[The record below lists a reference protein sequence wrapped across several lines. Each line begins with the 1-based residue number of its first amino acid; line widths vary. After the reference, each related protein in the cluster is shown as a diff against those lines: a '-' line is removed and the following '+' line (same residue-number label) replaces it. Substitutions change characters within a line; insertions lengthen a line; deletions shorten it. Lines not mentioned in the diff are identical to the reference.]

1 MLIVLLT
8 FSGWLATKCIML
20 NNQACMARPTLI
32 NLNADKRNQRLRYY
46 PFVVSLNRCDGSCN
60 TFDDLSI
67 RISVPNKTEDVN
79 LNVFNMVAAIN
90 EWKTLTKHFLCS
102 YIFKFDGKKCNS
114 KFMASQPCWQTITIH
129 IFYNISGTKDTQAM
143 KSDQLIEYNKIS
155 IFP

>member
-1 MLIVLLT
+1 
-8 FSGWLATKCIML
+8 ML

-32 NLNADKRNQRLRYY
+32 NLNANKRNQRLRYY

-90 EWKTLTKHFLCS
+90 E
-102 YIFKFDGKKCNS
+102 
-114 KFMASQPCWQTITIH
+114 
-129 IFYNISGTKDTQAM
+129 
-143 KSDQLIEYNKIS
+143 
-155 IFP
+155 